1 MTQKILID
9 GEVAQRYT
17 LHSFKMAHWENGGE
31 FDGVAIAAPLHEWK
45 QTPPGK
51 FCMEKGRML
60 EYHHSQDYSSMH
72 YNVIVTGYMT
82 ERDYTFLSLI
92 KD

>member
-1 MTQKILID
+1 MTGKILID

-17 LHSFKMAHWENGGE
+17 LYSFRMAHWDAAGE
-31 FDGVAIAAPLHEWK
+31 FDDVTVVEPVYNWQ
-45 QTPPGK
+45 QTQAGK

-60 EYHHSQDYSSMH
+60 EYHYSQDYSSLH